1 MSSFNQLVSICI
13 PTYQRPDLL
22 RQAIASCLA
31 QTYSDIEIIV
41 CDDSKDDASKRMV
54 QGLNKS
60 EKIRYYQNRPALGQA
75 GNVNRLF
82 DLAQGDRLVLLHDDD
97 ILLPDAVQSM
107 SDCWLNHPNLVACFG
122 KQHIVNMAGEVLQM
136 PSQNLN
142 DGYYRTEQYAGLQP
156 SALWSALVAQFP
168 NDGYMILTEVAK
180 TIRYRDTANVGD
192 VCDYDFGLRVAA
204 AYTSFFFLNQ
214 YTAVYRLTERAVS
227 TGNNHSDLV
236 YQLIEALN
244 LPEDLEETRQ
254 DLLERY
260 ACPAINRWLTISDK
274 ASAYRVYTSSS
285 YPWSKR
291 LSPRGLIQAILL
303 ACPNSLNRLLIDQ
316 LKSKQPTPFKA

>member
-41 CDDSKDDASKRMV
+41 CDDSKDDASKQMV

-60 EKIRYYQNRPALGQA
+60 EKIRYYQNRLALGQA

-82 DLAQGDRLVLLHDDD
+82 DLARGDRLILLHDDD
-97 ILLPDAVQSM
+97 ILLPDTVQSM
-107 SDCWLNHPNLVACFG
+107 SDCWLSHPSLVACFG
-122 KQHIVNMAGEVLQM
+122 KQHIINMAGEVLQT

-180 TIRYRDTANVGD
+180 TIRYRNTTNVGD

-204 AYTSFFFLNQ
+204 TYTLFFFLNQ
-214 YTAVYRLTERAVS
+214 YTAMYRLTERAVS

-236 YQLIEALN
+236 YQLIEALD
-244 LPEDLEETRQ
+244 LPENLEGTRQ
-254 DLLERY
+254 KLLERY
-260 ACPAINRWLTISDK
+260 ASSAINRWLTISDK
-274 ASAYRVYTSSS
+274 ASAYRVYISDS

-303 ACPNSLNRLLIDQ
+303 ACPNPLSRLLINQ
-316 LKSKQPTPFKA
+316 LKGKQLTPSKA